1 MDQRSEMSNLPEGTQ
16 LVISITV
23 ELTKFF
29 ESTFCVIVRANNGR
43 GLE

>member
-16 LVISITV
+16 LVISIIV
-23 ELTKFF
+23 QLTEFF
-29 ESTFCVIVRANNGR
+29 ESTFCVIVRANGW